1 MPVATKGLHLASTYE
16 EFTKLVDSDTR
27 STNATIKGKQI
38 RTLCTSAKRVLETA
52 DLHKNTGD
60 EERSFMLYM
69 RYFGMVDYIRKHKD
83 YAKSKESYDKL
94 MMLEQCGRVM
104 DTLEQQKASLTRRYA
119 ILKDAKEA
127 EARERKAEEAAA
139 AAELMRKPPAA
150 QLQPLQPERGDSA
163 LRSDTN
169 NISPEVQ
176 QPMAAAVG
184 SDKPPG
190 TTQLSS
196 FKLLEMIQD
205 RSTQLV
211 IMDARPSEDFVESH
225 LKSSDCISVPEE
237 VLRPGVIAEELS
249 RSLPRE
255 SAELFD
261 KRDLVDFVVLLDWDS
276 ADIPQNNQAPLR
288 VLKDAIF
295 KWATQKVLR
304 CEPLVLAGGY
314 ADWLLRFPMHTTNPH
329 ARAPGSE
336 SNSFIGDRPSS
347 TDGVYFPDDLDSLFS
362 DAPRREDV
370 KPPGPVPNHVS
381 ANMPSVDRSKKPSLT
396 NGPVPNLAG
405 PKVVNGSVNIDSL
418 PDSLGAGKKEINTP
432 LPQINRT
439 AKPLPGGPFGFINQD
454 SGDAEAASL
463 NSIRQTENLKQEL
476 LDLTKD
482 QLASER
488 EFELLRE
495 RKSREAEE
503 ELRRSVQERE
513 EELQEHIR
521 KLERDRAEV
530 EQRVNDLTR
539 SNELYEQ
546 KLKEK
551 DNELVR
557 IVQLNEEQRR
567 ADKEVHKLREE
578 RKRKEQQEQAEAEAR
593 KNAGQAV
600 VDKAGAPARTLK
612 PTAGNA
618 GVNHPKSQGT
628 IVTPQ
633 QPRPQGTPVRNNT
646 GLSRSRSFPNLTTAV
661 EESGTGTTATPAS
674 NTAVPQFDRT
684 LKPSQSVE
692 TSTVVISRQP
702 RARTGEVFYSR
713 LRSISPSSGQEFKHS
728 AGLKNLGNTC
738 YMNATL
744 QCLANTIPLAL
755 HFLSDRY
762 KQDINRD
769 SHRGTGGDT
778 AHEFKNLL
786 SQMYYNDKSVS
797 PKGFKSLMGRLFS
810 VYAGHD
816 QQDAHEFL
824 LNFIDKLHEDL
835 NKAVHRRGTP
845 APLPPAE
852 EASLSLNARINR
864 FWSQHVDRHLSVISD
879 LFEGL
884 LVSSLTCLVCRK
896 SSSSFEV
903 FSCLSLP
910 IPAVTGS
917 VHLQD
922 CLNLF
927 LVTESMSGE
936 AAWDCPSCK
945 QKRKAE
951 KRMIIARLPKI
962 LIIQFNR
969 FRCETAW
976 QSKKLQTYVQF
987 PSNSLDMN
995 AYVDRTRVDTQSR
1008 PPYHLYAFLNHYG
1021 TLATGHYIAYC
1032 RTSPGGP
1039 WYMYDDASVTE
1050 VTLSESDK
1058 RNAYIL
1064 FYTSVD
1070 TKHRFSSQS

>member
-27 STNATIKGKQI
+27 STNATIKGKQL
-38 RTLCTSAKRVLETA
+38 RTLCTSAKRVLEMA
-52 DLHKNTGD
+52 DMHKNTGD
-60 EERSFMLYM
+60 EEKSFMLYM

-94 MMLEQCGRVM
+94 MMLESCSRVIS
-104 DTLEQQKASLTRRYA
+104 TLEQQKASLTRRYA

-127 EARERKAEEAAA
+127 EARERKAEEEAA
-139 AAELMRKPPAA
+139 AAELMRKPPAP
-150 QLQPLQPERGDSA
+150 QPQPLPPEQKDGA

-169 NISPEVQ
+169 DASPEVR
-176 QPMAAAVG
+176 QPTAVG
-184 SDKPPG
+184 VDKPPS
-190 TTQLSS
+190 TTHLSA

-205 RSTQLV
+205 SSTQLV
-211 IMDARPSEDFVESH
+211 IMDARPSQDFIESH
-225 LKSSDCISVPEE
+225 LKSSDCISIPEE
-237 VLRPGVIAEELS
+237 LLRPGIIAEELS

-261 KRDLVDFVVLLDWDS
+261 KRDLVDFVILLDWDS
-276 ADIPQNNQAPLR
+276 ADVPQNNQAPLR
-288 VLKDAIF
+288 VLKDAIS

-304 CEPLVLAGGY
+304 CEPMVLAGGY

-329 ARAPGSE
+329 ARAPGAE
-336 SNSFIGDRPSS
+336 SNSFVNDRPSS
-347 TDGVYFPDDLDSLFS
+347 TDAVYFPDDLDSLFS
-362 DAPRREDV
+362 DAPRPQDA

-396 NGPVPNLAG
+396 NGPVPNIAG
-405 PKVVNGSVNIDSL
+405 PQVVNGSASIDSL
-418 PDSLGAGKKEINTP
+418 PDSLGGGKKDVNAP
-432 LPQINRT
+432 LPQIDR
-439 AKPLPGGPFGFINQD
+439 ASKPLPGGPFGAFNQD

-578 RKRKEQQEQAEAEAR
+578 RKRKEQQEQEEAR
-593 KNAGQAV
+593 KNAGQAA

-612 PTAGNA
+612 PTVGNV
-618 GVNHPKSQGT
+618 GVSYPKSQGT
-628 IVTPQ
+628 IVTPPQ
-633 QPRPQGTPVRNNT
+633 RPQGAPAWNNT

-661 EESGTGTTATPAS
+661 EETGAGTTGPPS
-674 NTAVPQFDRT
+674 SSTAIPQFDRT

-692 TSTVVISRQP
+692 TSAVVIPRQP
-702 RARTGEVFYSR
+702 RARTGDR
-713 LRSISPSSGQEFKHS
+713 RRDISPSSGQERL

-744 QCLANTIPLAL
+744 QCLANTVPLAL

-762 KQDINRD
+762 KYDIQSD
-769 SHRGTGGDT
+769 SHRGTGGNT

-786 SQMYYNDKSVS
+786 GQMYYNDKSVS
-797 PKGFKSLMGRLFS
+797 PKGFKSLMGRLFN
-810 VYAGHD
+810 VYAGYE

-835 NKAVHRRGTP
+835 NRAVHRSGAPTP
-845 APLPPAE
+845 LASAE

-884 LVSSLTCLVCRK
+884 LVSSLTCLACRK

-910 IPAVTGS
+910 IPAVRGS
-917 VHLQD
+917 VSNLQD
-922 CLNLF
+922 CLRLF
-927 LVTESMSGE
+927 LETESMSGE
-936 AAWDCPSCK
+936 AAWDCPCCK

-976 QSKKLQTYVQF
+976 QSKKLQTYVHF
-987 PSNSLDMN
+987 PSNSLDMS
-995 AYVDRTRVDTQSR
+995 AYVDHSQVETKSR
-1008 PPYHLYAFLNHYG
+1008 GPYHLYAFLNHYG

-1032 RTSPGGP
+1032 RTRLGGP

-1050 VTLSESDK
+1050 VILSESDK
-1058 RNAYIL
+1058 KNAYIL

-1070 TKHRFSSQS
+1070 MKHRFSFQS

>member
-16 EFTKLVDSDTR
+16 EFTKLVDSDTK
-27 STNATIKGKQI
+27 SINATIKGKHI
-38 RTLCTSAKRVLETA
+38 RALCTSAKKVLETA
-52 DLHKNTGD
+52 DLQKSSGD

-94 MMLEQCGRVM
+94 MMLEQCNRVI

-150 QLQPLQPERGDSA
+150 QLQPLSPERGDSA

-169 NISPEVQ
+169 GTSPEAQ
-176 QPMAAAVG
+176 QPTAVG
-184 SDKPPG
+184 NDKPA
-190 TTQLSS
+190 TTQLSA

-205 RSTQLV
+205 SSTQLL
-211 IMDARPSEDFVESH
+211 IMDARPSQDFIESH
-225 LKSSDCISVPEE
+225 LKCSDCISIPEE
-237 VLRPGVIAEELS
+237 VLRPGIIAEELS
-249 RSLPRE
+249 RSLPKE
-255 SAELFD
+255 IAELFD

-288 VLKDAIF
+288 VLKDAIY

-304 CEPLVLAGGY
+304 CEPMVLVGGY

-336 SNSFIGDRPSS
+336 SNSFVDDRPSS
-347 TDGVYFPDDLDSLFS
+347 TDGVYFPDDLDSLFT
-362 DAPRREDV
+362 DAPRPEGA

-396 NGPVPNLAG
+396 NGPVPNISG
-405 PKVVNGSVNIDSL
+405 PKIVNGSVNIDGL
-418 PDSLGAGKKEINTP
+418 PDSLGGGKKEINTP

-439 AKPLPGGPFGFINQD
+439 SKPLPGGPFGGINQD
-454 SGDAEAASL
+454 SGDAETTSL

-513 EELQEHIR
+513 VELQEHIR

-530 EQRVNDLTR
+530 EQRVTDLTK

-557 IVQLNEEQRR
+557 IVHLNEEQRR

-578 RKRKEQQEQAEAEAR
+578 RKRKEQQEQEEAEAR
-593 KNAGQAV
+593 KNAGQTV
-600 VDKAGAPARTLK
+600 VDKAGAPVRTLK
-612 PTAGNA
+612 PTAGSV
-618 GVNHPKSQGT
+618 GVAHPKSQGT
-628 IVTPQ
+628 MVMPQ
-633 QPRPQGTPVRNNT
+633 QRPQGPPMRSNT

-661 EESGTGTTATPAS
+661 EESGPGPTGPPAS
-674 NTAVPQFDRT
+674 STAIPQFDRT

-692 TSTVVISRQP
+692 TGTVVISGQP
-702 RARTGEVFYSR
+702 QARAGTNPRV
-713 LRSISPSSGQEFKHS
+713 RSISPSSGQVIKRS

-762 KQDINRD
+762 KKDIPSD

-786 SQMYYNDKSVS
+786 GQMYYSDKSVS
-797 PKGFKSLMGRLFS
+797 PKGFKSLMGRLFN
-810 VYAGHD
+810 VYAGYE

-845 APLPPAE
+845 APLAPAE

-884 LVSSLTCLVCRK
+884 LVSNLTCLVCRK

-917 VHLQD
+917 VSNLQD
-922 CLNLF
+922 CLKLF
-927 LVTESMSGE
+927 LETESMSGE

-976 QSKKLQTYVQF
+976 QSKKLQTYVHF
-987 PSNSLDMN
+987 PSNSLDMSD
-995 AYVDRTRVDTQSR
+995 YLDRTRVETKCR
-1008 PPYHLYAFLNHYG
+1008 GPYYLYAFLNHYG

-1032 RTSPGGP
+1032 RTSLGGA

-1070 TKHRFSSQS
+1070 MRHQFSSQS